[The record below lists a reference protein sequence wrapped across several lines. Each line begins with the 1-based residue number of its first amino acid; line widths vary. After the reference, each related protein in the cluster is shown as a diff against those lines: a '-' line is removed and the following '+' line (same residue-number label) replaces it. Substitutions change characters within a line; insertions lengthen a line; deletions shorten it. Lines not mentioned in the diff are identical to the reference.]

1 MADWQ
6 GQSRGRRLGG
16 TASRLLV
23 VTLVSDRIVRIVKRR
38 DESEGVGKESGIL
51 GQDLK
56 SED

>member
-23 VTLVSDRIVRIVKRR
+23 VTLVTDRIVKRR